1 MNLSDEIMNELK
13 ETCPVLARHARINVF
28 STPAGYFNELADR
41 ILTYTLLNTDE
52 DINFGKAE
60 TMRVPDGYFE
70 SLSSNILA
78 KIKSQSQREETGR
91 ESEELSPLLFSLK
104 DTNVFSVPDNYF
116 ESLSDNLLNKLNLNK
131 KPAKVVSMNRMRSF
145 WRYAAA
151 AVVTGAIA
159 VSSLQIF
166 NSSPEMKKNNSV
178 VTESSGLPGY
188 IQSSFQYKTPEQV
201 QEGISALSDDAIVK
215 YLEKNGSILDNETL
229 TNVNDESA
237 NGLPAETD
245 YLTDGNALNNYLDA
259 IDYTNAGKKNP

>member
-1 MNLSDEIMNELK
+1 MNLSDDIMNELK
-13 ETCPVLARHARINVF
+13 ETCPVLASHARINVF
-28 STPAGYFNELADR
+28 SVPEGYFSDLTDR
-41 ILTYTLLNTDE
+41 IVTYASLNSDD
-52 DINFGKAE
+52 DIDFGKAE

-78 KIKSQSQREETGR
+78 KIKSQSEEKIIN

-104 DTNVFSVPDNYF
+104 DKNVFSVPENYF
-116 ESLSDNLLNKLNLNK
+116 EGLSGSILNNLNLNK
-131 KPAKVVSMNRMRSF
+131 KPAKVISMNKARSF
-145 WRYAAA
+145 WKYAAA

-178 VTESSGLPGY
+178 VTESSGLPDY

-215 YLEKNGSILDNETL
+215 YLEKTGSILDNETL
-229 TNVNDESA
+229 TTVTDESA

-245 YLTDGNALNNYLDA
+245 YLTDDNALNNYLDA
-259 IDYTNAGKKNP
+259 INYTDAGKKNP

>member
-1 MNLSDEIMNELK
+1 MNLSDEITNELK
-13 ETCPVLARHARINVF
+13 ETCPVLAGHARINVF
-28 STPAGYFNELADR
+28 SIPADYFNRLADR
-41 ILTYTLLNTDE
+41 IMAYTLLNTDE
-52 DINFGKAE
+52 EINFGKAE

-70 SLSSNILA
+70 SLSTNILA
-78 KIKSQSQREETGR
+78 KIKSHSQKKETGR
-91 ESEELSPLLFSLK
+91 DFEELSPLLFSLK
-104 DTNVFSVPDNYF
+104 GKNVFSVPDHYF
-116 ESLSDNLLNKLNLNK
+116 ESLGDSISNKLNLNK
-131 KPAKVVSMNRMRSF
+131 KPAQVISMNRMRSF
-145 WRYAAA
+145 WKYAAA

-178 VTESSGLPGY
+178 VTESSGLPDY

-215 YLEKNGSILDNETL
+215 YLEKNGSMLDNETL
-229 TNVNDESA
+229 TNVNNESA

>member
-13 ETCPVLARHARINVF
+13 DTCPVLASHARINVF
-28 STPAGYFNELADR
+28 SVPDDYFNGLPDR
-41 ILTYTLLNTDE
+41 IMTYVLLNNEDE
-52 DINFGKAE
+52 IDFGKE
-60 TMRVPDGYFE
+60 QTMRVPDGYFE

-78 KIKSQSQREETGR
+78 KIKSQSDESRSR
-91 ESEELSPLLFSLK
+91 ESEELSRLLLSLK
-104 DTNVFSVPDNYF
+104 DKNVFSVPDNYF
-116 ESLSDNLLNKLNLNK
+116 EGLSSNILNNLNK
-131 KPAKVVSMNRMRSF
+131 KPAKIISMNKARTF
-145 WRYAAA
+145 WKYAAA

-166 NSSPEMKKNNSV
+166 NSSPDMKKNNSV
-178 VTESSGLPGY
+178 VTESSGLPDY

-215 YLEKNGSILDNETL
+215 YLEKTGSILDNETL

-245 YLTDGNALNNYLDA
+245 YLTDDNALNNYLDA
-259 IDYTNAGKKNP
+259 INYTDAGKKNP